1 MLPSRNMDI
10 TEKVTNIKNHSLLD
24 VEWQE
29 PRGHQF
35 GRVEHQ
41 EHGSMTGEEAGLH
54 LDGVQSKVKD
64 GTLLWSETPGFLSYH
79 VVLEPQRKQ

>member
-41 EHGSMTGEEAGLH
+41 EHE
-54 LDGVQSKVKD
+54 V
-64 GTLLWSETPGFLSYH
+64 
-79 VVLEPQRKQ
+79 